1 LRICTQS
8 AVDWAGRQF
17 AVQPQVSRPDDP
29 SRTRT
34 DWLASEERMP
44 RVSEFFGI
52 VIYMHYDDHPEP
64 HFHATYGGREV
75 KVKIIDLS
83 VMAGGLNPRA
93 MGLVIEWAAQHRAA
107 LRENW
112 DRASRRLPLEK
123 IPGLK

>member
-1 LRICTQS
+1 
-8 AVDWAGRQF
+8 
-17 AVQPQVSRPDDP
+17 
-29 SRTRT
+29 
-34 DWLASEERMP
+34 MP

-52 VIYMHYDDHPEP
+52 VIYMYYDDHPEP

-93 MGLVIEWAAQHRAA
+93 MGLVIEWAAQHRVA

-112 DRASRRLPLEK
+112 DRAGRRLPLEK